1 MSGGS
6 QPILEFEADDNEQL
20 GLGELQK
27 KARLRIDKVRVLIA
41 ASDGFDVH
49 FVAANFLREGRQS
62 DGGGHDANLAVRAPG
77 DRTEQGEQEREG
89 RGDGGEAVL
98 CQ

>member
-1 MSGGS
+1 
-6 QPILEFEADDNEQL
+6 
-20 GLGELQK
+20 
-27 KARLRIDKVRVLIA
+27 LIA

-49 FVAANFLREGRQS
+49 FVAANFLREGRQVG
-62 DGGGHDANLAVRAPG
+62 GGGHDANLAVRAPG